1 MRAIPTGCT
10 ATDFQGRTWRCHRGQ
25 ALVEF
30 LIIFPTLILLVLGAF
45 QFALIYQAKQTLNY
59 ATFLAAR
66 QGALKNGRLTP
77 IKDALAA
84 GMTPLFNVKPALLDT
99 EGLLRARLI
108 AAIEAFNPL
117 NTRVEILNP
126 TGAAFNAHKGDSE
139 TKNEIPNDNLM
150 YRSTAVKGGMNVQDA
165 NLLTIRVTYCTRLV
179 VPIVNRVIYA
189 LYFGFSGEQ
198 VLASEYYAGSTAPAS
213 ALGARCLDINDNVQA
228 LAALIA
234 SLPPPANSLATL
246 LSAVPTL
253 PTTIPGIN
261 WNVGGYRI
269 PIVATATVRM
279 QSPMTQSP

>member
-1 MRAIPTGCT
+1 MRLRH
-10 ATDFQGRTWRCHRGQ
+10 GRDAAAGNRRRGQ

-59 ATFLAAR
+59 ATFMAAR
-66 QGALKNGRLTP
+66 QGSLKNGRMTP
-77 IKDALAA
+77 IKDGLAA
-84 GMTPLFNVKPALLDT
+84 GMTPLFNIKPEILDT

-108 AAIEAFNPL
+108 AAVEAFNPL

-126 TGAAFNAHKGDSE
+126 TAAAYNAHKGDSE
-139 TKNEIPNDNLM
+139 DGKSIPNDNLM
-150 YRSTAVKGGMNVQDA
+150 YRSSAAKGGMSVQDA

-198 VLASEYYAGSTAPAS
+198 VLAGEYYAETTAPAS
-213 ALGARCLDINDNVQA
+213 ALGARCLDINDNIQA
-228 LAALIA
+228 LSALIA
-234 SLPPPANSLATL
+234 SLPAPANSLATL
-246 LSAVPTL
+246 LSSVPSI
-253 PTTIPGIN
+253 PTTIPGLN
-261 WNVGGYRI
+261 WNIGGYRI

-279 QSPMTQSP
+279 QSPVTQAP